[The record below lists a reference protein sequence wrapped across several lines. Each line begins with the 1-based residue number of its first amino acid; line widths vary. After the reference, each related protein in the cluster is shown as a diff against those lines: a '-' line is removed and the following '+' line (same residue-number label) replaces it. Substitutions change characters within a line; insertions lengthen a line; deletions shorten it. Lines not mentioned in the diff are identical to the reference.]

1 MKKIYSIYFL
11 LGLFI
16 TAFYSCGEDLT
27 PVGPDIAEITHFR
40 NDGPYLFYE
49 NGKLKILEVTKDN
62 ALNIREESG
71 LPAGL
76 KLDVYSDDNQLLFRY
91 PLIRLRILNVRHG
104 KTVQSMLKHLPYPT
118 FTGVSTCLPLF

>member
-1 MKKIYSIYFL
+1 MKKIYNIYFL

-49 NGKLKILEVTKDN
+49 NGKLKILEVTKEN
-62 ALNIREESG
+62 TLNIREESG

-76 KLDVYSDDNQLLFRY
+76 K
-91 PLIRLRILNVRHG
+91 VRHG
-104 KTVQSMLKHLPYPT
+104 KTVPSMLKHLPYPT
-118 FTGVSTCLPLF
+118 FTGVSTCLLLF

>member
-27 PVGPDIAEITHFR
+27 PVGPDIQEATHFR

-49 NGKLKILEVTKDN
+49 NGTLKILEVTKDN
-62 ALNIREESG
+62 ILSIREESG

-76 KLDVYSDDNQLLFRY
+76 KLDVYSDDNKFLFQVPINKIDDFER
-91 PLIRLRILNVRHG
+91 PRSEERRVG
-104 KTVQSMLKHLPYPT
+104 KE
-118 FTGVSTCLPLF
+118 C